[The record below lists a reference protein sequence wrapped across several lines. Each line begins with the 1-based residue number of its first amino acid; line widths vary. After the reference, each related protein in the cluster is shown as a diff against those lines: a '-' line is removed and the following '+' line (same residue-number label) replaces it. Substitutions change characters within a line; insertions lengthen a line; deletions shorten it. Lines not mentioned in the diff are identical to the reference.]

1 MIMKRSLSLLL
12 AVATCSTLAGCWWDT
27 PASDDGTVSSSSSS
41 QSSVQTRPVTYEGLL
56 QRTGVGRVT
65 GGTHFL
71 ALVQGGV
78 IALTSDTLPLDAY
91 VDEMIKVDG
100 AERQSAEGY
109 PLVNVT
115 KLEVVPQDLPLI
127 ESSSS
132 AMSSSSLSSSEQA
145 VSSAAAS
152 SSVAPPPPARS
163 SAAPIVMPVASS
175 SKAAVS
181 SVAPA
186 PVPAASSAAASSVS
200 ADEAMQRRT
209 QLMVKANMSASSF
222 TQTYCSTHVGF
233 CIPVHKNWYYV
244 SFGANTTALWRLE
257 VSAEEIENVGDGVI
271 VVTLVNG
278 PIGGNDGSVTTSST
292 EAVGLRAWTGGRH
305 FQIRGPI
312 ALRAAIEVMT
322 QGLSTGATATQ

>member
-1 MIMKRSLSLLL
+1 MILKRSLSLLL
-12 AVATCSTLAGCWWDT
+12 AAATCSTLAGCWWDT

-41 QSSVQTRPVTYEGLL
+41 QSSVQTRPVSYEGLL

-152 SSVAPPPPARS
+152 SSVAPPPRS
-163 SAAPIVMPVASS
+163 SSAPIVMPMSS

-186 PVPAASSAAASSVS
+186 PVPVPAASSAAASSVS
-200 ADEAMQRRT
+200 ADEALQRRT
-209 QLMVKANMSASSF
+209 QLMAKANMSASNF

-244 SFGANTTALWRLE
+244 SFGANTSALWRLE

-271 VVTLVNG
+271 VVSLVNG
-278 PIGGNDGSVTTSST
+278 PIGGEDGAVTTSAT

-312 ALRAAIEVMT
+312 VLRAAIEAMT
-322 QGLSTGATATQ
+322 QGLSTSATVTQ